1 MVTWTSPDPTTVTV
15 NGGTSATVVAST
27 PVTLAEV
34 GTATNPIVIT
44 VTAVDNPSAAGNVTL
59 NVGP

>member
-15 NGGTSATVVAST
+15 NGGTSVTVTGST

-34 GTATNPIVIT
+34 GITTNPITIT
-44 VTAVDNPSAAGNVTL
+44 VAAVDNPAANGSVTL

>member
-1 MVTWTSPDPTTVTV
+1 VTV

-44 VTAVDNPSAAGNVTL
+44 VTDVDNPSAAGNVTL